1 MLFRSA
7 RSYALRRRQQA
18 LIAEAIANGTY
29 VPPKKPGALGEKPK
43 MYEIFIG
50 EEGEVEEE
58 REEAR
63 DQSGE
68 RAASPEKQK
77 LKEKEPER
85 LEDGLAL
92 DWDRIMVRGVLL
104 NVIAWKPQCRR
115 LNVWWCS
122 LSRAGG

>member
-1 MLFRSA
+1 M
-7 RSYALRRRQQA
+7 
-18 LIAEAIANGTY
+18 
-29 VPPKKPGALGEKPK
+29 PPKKPGALGEKPK

-50 EEGEVEEE
+50 EEGEE
-58 REEAR
+58 REQEQEAR

-77 LKEKEPER
+77 LVKEKEPER
-85 LEDGLAL
+85 LEDELAL

-104 NVIAWKPQCRR
+104 NVIASRPQRRR